1 MTVRGLACVAAA
13 SVALGAAL
21 GASAAAAAVTFPSEG
36 TPFRVERQ
44 DSGDTHAGIGGQAVR
59 ISGTNVRH
67 GSARVSAGGFA
78 LTSEDVGDFL
88 AWCLDTAK
96 LLQLAS
102 DYAVTATPF
111 ESDPELTAGQKADI
125 KRLFDTAYDD
135 LLGAAPDG
143 GASAAFQLALWEI
156 VNETKTDTD
165 GAPVYNV
172 SDGYFYATSNTGARN
187 DANALLGDLDESAS
201 GNYRLIFL
209 ESQTHPASQNLVTV
223 AAVPL
228 PAAGVMLFGALGGA
242 AALWRRRRPA

>member
-1 MTVRGLACVAAA
+1 MTVRGPACVAAA

-21 GASAAAAAVTFPSEG
+21 GASAAAAAVTFPSGG
-36 TPFRVERQ
+36 TSFRVERQ

-111 ESDPELTAGQKADI
+111 ESDPELTAGQKADM

-156 VNETKTDTD
+156 VNETATAGGGPDYDLSGGTFLAGE
-165 GAPVYNV
+165 GA
-172 SDGYFYATSNTGARN
+172 GASAAA
-187 DANALLGDLDESAS
+187 DALLDGLGAAPTGD
-201 GNYRLIFL
+201 YRLVFL
-209 ESQTHPASQNLVTV
+209 ESAASPASQNLVTV
-223 AAVPL
+223 VATPL
-228 PAAGVMLFGALGGA
+228 PAGGLLLFGALGGA